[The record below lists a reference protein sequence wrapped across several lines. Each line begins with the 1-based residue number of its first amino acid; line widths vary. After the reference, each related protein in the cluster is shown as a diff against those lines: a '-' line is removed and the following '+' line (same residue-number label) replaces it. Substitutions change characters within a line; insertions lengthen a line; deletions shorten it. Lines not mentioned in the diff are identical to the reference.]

1 MPACIILCKQ
11 TMLFK
16 RFSPKTLVSQLFPIL
31 GQTAIPFAFVANLDD
46 FSTFSTNIYLRPSKA
61 MS

>member
-1 MPACIILCKQ
+1 
-11 TMLFK
+11 MLFK